1 MSTEMILIIVGIAVA
16 LGFDFIN
23 GMNDAANSVATIVST
38 RVLAPFYAVLWA
50 AFFNFAAVFI
60 FGIHVA
66 KTIGK
71 GIVAPQFVDPTLIF
85 GALIGAIVWASFAT
99 WRGLPVS
106 VSHSLIGGLIG
117 AAFIKGGQSALLAPG
132 IAKIVLFIF
141 LAPIIGFLAGALI
154 MAAIAWVLRNMPPG
168 KVNKYFRFL
177 QLCSSAAFSLGHGGN
192 DAQKTMGII
201 AMLLFAGGILQGEF
215 FVPYWVIFAS
225 YFTIALGTFAG
236 GWRVIKTLGIN
247 LTKLTPSNGFAAET
261 AAALTL
267 FGTAQA
273 GIPAS
278 TTHTITGA
286 IMGVGS
292 LRRLS
297 AVRWGIAGNIV
308 FAWILTIPVAALVA
322 AGCYK
327 ILVTVL

>member
-1 MSTEMILIIVGIAVA
+1 MSAEISLIIAGIAIA
-16 LGFDFIN
+16 LVFDFVN

-38 RVLAPFYAVLWA
+38 RVLKPLYAVLWA

-71 GIVAPQFVDPTLIF
+71 GIVAPQFVDPTLVF
-85 GALIGAIVWASFAT
+85 AALIGAIFWASFAT

-117 AAFIKGGQSALLAPG
+117 AAFSRGGEEALLAPG
-132 IAKIVLFIF
+132 ITKIMIFIF
-141 LAPIIGFLAGALI
+141 LAPLIGFFAGALI
-154 MAAIAWVLRNMPPG
+154 MAAIAWTMHKIPPG
-168 KVNKYFRFL
+168 KINRLFRFF
-177 QLCSSAAFSLGHGGN
+177 QLFSSAAFSLGHGGN

-201 AMLLFAGGILQGEF
+201 TMLLFAGGILQGEF
-215 FVPYWVIFAS
+215 FVPLWVIAAS
-225 YFTIALGTFAG
+225 YFTIALGTFVG
-236 GWRVIKTLGIN
+236 GWRVIKTLGMN
-247 LTKLTPSNGFAAET
+247 LTKLYPYQGFAAET
-261 AAALTL
+261 AAAVTL

-297 AVRWGIAGNIV
+297 AVRWGVAGNIV
-308 FAWILTIPVAALVA
+308 WAWILTIPVAAVVA
-322 AGCYK
+322 GVCYK
-327 ILVTVL
+327 ILTVVL